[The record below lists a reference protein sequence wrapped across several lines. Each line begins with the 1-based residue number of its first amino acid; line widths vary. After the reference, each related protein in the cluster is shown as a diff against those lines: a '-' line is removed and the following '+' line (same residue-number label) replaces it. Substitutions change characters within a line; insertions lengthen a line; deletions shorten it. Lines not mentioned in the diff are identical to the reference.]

1 MAKSTWC
8 KLARHATPSSSAA
21 QRRCSITVRDDFG
34 SRLAMGSSASMSS
47 GSCTSARAM
56 PTRCFCPPDSWSV
69 RAYAKSARPT
79 WSRIS
84 NARRFSSSL
93 NRPSMPATADL

>member
-1 MAKSTWC
+1 
-8 KLARHATPSSSAA
+8 
-21 QRRCSITVRDDFG
+21 
-34 SRLAMGSSASMSS
+34 MGSSASMRR
-47 GSCTSARAM
+47 GSCTSARAI

-69 RAYAKSARPT
+69 RVYAKSARPT

-93 NRPSMPATADL
+93 NRPNMPATVDL